1 MQNYHTDIDFYPA
14 LTRIC
19 IKGTRLEDPYSKHL
33 KSNQGAYI
41 DVFPLDNVPDDEE
54 MLKKQERSIK
64 TIDRLMSYKAC
75 RIYRKGPFNSVLIVK
90 KILKVLLF
98 PVPLSFLQRCRER
111 AMKEYAEQTT
121 LRVCSTVSQYGYKKQ
136 VMPRHIYGEPV
147 LLEFEGGMY
156 PAPQEWDTYL
166 KQIYGDYMTWPSED
180 KRKPLFE
187 VYEV

>member
-1 MQNYHTDIDFYPA
+1 
-14 LTRIC
+14 
-19 IKGTRLEDPYSKHL
+19 
-33 KSNQGAYI
+33 
-41 DVFPLDNVPDDEE
+41 
-54 MLKKQERSIK
+54 
-64 TIDRLMSYKAC
+64 
-75 RIYRKGPFNSVLIVK
+75 
-90 KILKVLLF
+90 
-98 PVPLSFLQRCRER
+98 
-111 AMKEYAEQTT
+111 MKEYAEQTT